1 MNLDLDTLREM
12 ISSTLKEITV
22 ESLESTEAE
31 DKTEE
36 AAEKLSAAAADLA
49 KDTEEE
55 KKQLADEEEKKE
67 AEEERKKKLSSTPP
81 VEPSSLEESF
91 QITKGRLRQII
102 AEELISAKKQGI
114 L

>member
-12 ISSTLKEITV
+12 ISSTLQEMSASEDTNPETTAKRAAE
-22 ESLESTEAE
+22 EA
-31 DKTEE
+31 TE
-36 AAEKLSAAAADLA
+36 AAEEAEKAVQAASREA
-49 KDTEEE
+49 TEE
-55 KKQLADEEEKKE
+55 KTAAE
-67 AEEERKKKLSSTPP
+67 AEKERQKNLSSEPP
-81 VEPSSLEESF
+81 LEESF

>member
-12 ISSTLKEITV
+12 ISSTLNEMTAGANISPETK
-22 ESLESTEAE
+22 
-31 DKTEE
+31 
-36 AAEKLSAAAADLA
+36 AAAAAEQAA
-49 KDTEEE
+49 KMAKMAADEATQEKEEAEASAEEE
-55 KKQLADEEEKKE
+55 KRQAN
-67 AEEERKKKLSSTPP
+67 LSS
-81 VEPSSLEESF
+81 EMSQEESSALEESF

>member
-12 ISSTLKEITV
+12 ISSTLQEITT

-31 DKTEE
+31 ENAEKAAKELQKA
-36 AAEKLSAAAADLA
+36 AAELAADTEQEKDQLAAKQDAAA
-49 KDTEEE
+49 
-55 KKQLADEEEKKE
+55 
-67 AEEERKKKLSSTPP
+67 AEEERKKNLSPEPPTPS
-81 VEPSSLEESF
+81 VTAESF

>member
-12 ISSTLKEITV
+12 ISSTLQEITT

-31 DKTEE
+31 KNAVDALEALKDDTEKEE
-36 AAEKLSAAAADLA
+36 AEIA
-49 KDTEEE
+49 KA
-55 KKQLADEEEKKE
+55 QADEEMKEKSSQE
-67 AEEERKKKLSSTPP
+67 PEEP
-81 VEPSSLEESF
+81 VSLEESF

-102 AEELISAKKQGI
+102 AEELVSAKKQGI

>member
-12 ISSTLKEITV
+12 ISSTLQEITT
-22 ESLESTEAE
+22 ESLDSTKPEEDATEEIEAAVE
-31 DKTEE
+31 KLKQDTEKEKQQLAKKAADEAADE
-36 AAEKLSAAAADLA
+36 AAEIKRQ
-49 KDTEEE
+49 KN
-55 KKQLADEEEKKE
+55 
-67 AEEERKKKLSSTPP
+67 LSSSPP
-81 VEPSSLEESF
+81 LEESF

>member
-12 ISSTLKEITV
+12 ISSTLQEITT

-31 DKTEE
+31 KNAVDALEALKDDTEKEE
-36 AAEKLSAAAADLA
+36 AEIA
-49 KDTEEE
+49 KA
-55 KKQLADEEEKKE
+55 QADEEMEEKSSQE
-67 AEEERKKKLSSTPP
+67 SEEP
-81 VEPSSLEESF
+81 VSLEESF

-102 AEELISAKKQGI
+102 AEELVSAKKQGI

>member
-12 ISSTLKEITV
+12 ISSTLQEITT

-31 DKTEE
+31 EG
-36 AAEKLSAAAADLA
+36 AEKAAKELQDAAAKLA
-49 KDTEEE
+49 ADTEEE
-55 KKQLADEEEKKE
+55 KVQLAAKQDAAE
-67 AEEERKKKLSSTPP
+67 AEEERQDKLSPKPP
-81 VEPSSLEESF
+81 EPSMNAESF

>member
-12 ISSTLKEITV
+12 ISSTLQEVMASSMNTTPEAKAAEAAQEAAEAAKAAAKE
-22 ESLESTEAE
+22 A
-31 DKTEE
+31 DEE
-36 AAEKLSAAAADLA
+36 AADAADA
-49 KDTEEE
+49 TAE
-55 KKQLADEEEKKE
+55 K
-67 AEEERKKKLSSTPP
+67 ERQDNLSPEPPTPS
-81 VEPSSLEESF
+81 VTAESF